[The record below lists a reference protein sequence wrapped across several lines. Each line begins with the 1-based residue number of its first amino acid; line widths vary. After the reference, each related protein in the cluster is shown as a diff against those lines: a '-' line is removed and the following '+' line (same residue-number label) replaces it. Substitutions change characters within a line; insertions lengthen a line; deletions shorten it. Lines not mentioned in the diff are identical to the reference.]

1 MIGAE
6 DPTIDTGNTTVRPD
20 LGGRTL
26 ARLTGAKTVAN
37 IALRWIPPFLPTLE
51 KAFGATTAQLT
62 TVMGAGEFAGL
73 STMVVGKHLDRG
85 RERLIMVVALLFVAA
100 SALIALLGTIV
111 TFAIAYFVLVLGVSN
126 LTVAGQAWI
135 SHRVD
140 YRWRAR
146 SIGLFET
153 SWAIALLLGAPI
165 IAVLI
170 NQFGWRGPFV
180 AISGAAVL
188 AALMIAITLPRPSPQ
203 VANRDAV
210 VDALDTPSPAR
221 RRLAI
226 TPAAWLVMVGS
237 ATTAMAGLSVFVI
250 SGSWLDDAFGV
261 STGGIGAV
269 AMAFGGVELVASL
282 GVAGVTD
289 RLGKLRSTLGGL
301 CMLLVGL
308 VVMVTATDQLWL
320 GITGLLLF
328 LLGFEFAFVSSLS
341 LVSEAM
347 PDARGATIA
356 ISNGVGT
363 VARAAGAILSG
374 WLYGRY
380 GIGGTAWLSAAAA
393 VTAVV
398 ALLISRRLGARR

>member
-1 MIGAE
+1 VIDAE
-6 DPTIDTGNTTVRPD
+6 NPDIDTGRGSVRPD

-26 ARLTGAKTVAN
+26 ARLTVAKTVSN
-37 IALRWIPPFLPTLE
+37 VALRWIPPFLPTLE
-51 KAFGATTAQLT
+51 KAFGATTSQLT
-62 TVMGAGEFAGL
+62 TVMGVGEFAGL
-73 STMVVGKHLDRG
+73 STITVGRHLDRG
-85 RERLIMVVALLFVAA
+85 RERLVMTVALLFVAA
-100 SALIALLGTIV
+100 SALIALGGTLI

-153 SWAIALLLGAPI
+153 SWAVALLLGAPLVAI
-165 IAVLI
+165 LI
-170 NQFGWRGPFV
+170 NHFGWRGPFV
-180 AISGAAVL
+180 AISIAAVA
-188 AALMIAITLPRPSPQ
+188 AALMVAFTLPRPSPQ
-203 VANRDAV
+203 IPNQIALADADAV
-210 VDALDTPSPAR
+210 PPVER
-221 RRLAI
+221 RRVPI
-226 TPAAWLVMVGS
+226 TPAAWLVMIGS

-269 AMAFGGVELVASL
+269 AMAFGGMELVASL

-289 RLGKLRSTLGGL
+289 RLGKLRSTLAGL
-301 CMLLVGL
+301 CVLLIGL
-308 VVMVTATDQLWL
+308 VVMVSATDRLWL
-320 GITGLLLF
+320 GISGILLF
-328 LLGFEFAFVSSLS
+328 LLGFEFAFVASLS

-347 PDARGATIA
+347 PDARGTTIA

-363 VARAAGAILSG
+363 VARATGAILSG
-374 WLYGRY
+374 WLYGRS

-393 VTAVV
+393 VAAVV
-398 ALLISRRLGARR
+398 ALLASRRLTARR